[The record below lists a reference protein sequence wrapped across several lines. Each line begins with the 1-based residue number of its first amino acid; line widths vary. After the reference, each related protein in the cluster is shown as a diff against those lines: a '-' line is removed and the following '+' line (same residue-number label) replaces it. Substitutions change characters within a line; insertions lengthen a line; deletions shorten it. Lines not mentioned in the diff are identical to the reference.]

1 MKPQSW
7 TFSNIQGPKS
17 GVHVMDV
24 LWPFKNKIDNQ
35 NSGYGCFKDLSTY
48 PYKDWDAKSRSRTF
62 NIFQCPKYELKGCK
76 WSLDLQNQDR
86 GKKILEPSGVEVQ
99 LNIQIKIKIPKS
111 QSESY
116 SIPKNHKSRLKG
128 HEFSLHLQNRD
139 KKSIFWTGV
148 YHRPV
153 TISKSK
159 SICQNLTR
167 NPQHP
172 PKTPN

>member
-1 MKPQSW
+1 M
-7 TFSNIQGPKS
+7 G
-17 GVHVMDV
+17 D
-24 LWPFKNKIDNQ
+24 
-35 NSGYGCFKDLSTY
+35 
-48 PYKDWDAKSRSRTF
+48 
-62 NIFQCPKYELKGCK
+62 
-76 WSLDLQNQDR
+76 
-86 GKKILEPSGVEVQ
+86 KKILEPSGVEVQ

-128 HEFSLHLQNRD
+128 HEFSLHLQNQD

-153 TISKSK
+153 TIYKSK

-172 PKTPN
+172 QKKTKLDLKQDPRSIAGPKATE